1 MISLQ
6 LRDHPLITLRTGV
19 KAWPPFWITSS
30 GDAASGE
37 IGILQDVSIGVLIK
51 TTLFLFVGFQGSRY
65 VGSMSFDDS
74 ISCQKFYDLLK
85 PTVGRSIKE
94 IGDLEVPS

>member
-1 MISLQ
+1 MSLQ
-6 LRDHPLITLRTGV
+6 LRDYPITTLKSGIET
-19 KAWPPFWITSS
+19 WPPFWITSS
-30 GDAASGE
+30 GDVASGE
-37 IGILQDVSIGVLIK
+37 IGILQDVLVGVIP
-51 TTLFLFVGFQGSRY
+51 TTLFLFIEFRGFRY

-85 PTVGRSIKE
+85 PNVGRSMKE